1 MGHLNPSI
9 AVEWPKGCTYWKLP
23 KVKGILDKHGLDK
36 SDFDGCAVGIV
47 NADGIPLKKPW
58 SVATNV
64 GMLGKTLSKFK
75 CRCTSPHAQGRG
87 QSLKNTENYAF
98 KLTDAIHAAFSIS
111 VSLPSDSINSCDKDV
126 VPRALR

>member
-1 MGHLNPSI
+1 MKS
-9 AVEWPKGCTYWKLP
+9 
-23 KVKGILDKHGLDK
+23 ILDKHGLDK

-64 GMLGKTLSKFK
+64 KMLGKTLSKFK

-87 QSLKNTENYAF
+87 QSLNNTENYTF
-98 KLTDAIHAAFSIS
+98 KLTDTITQPFHSQS
-111 VSLPSDSINSCDKDV
+111 P
-126 VPRALR
+126 PE